1 MEVKEAVAAA
11 KRYIQ
16 ELFAD
21 EDIADVGLEEVEF
34 DNARNVWNITT
45 GFSRVREPADAPPF
59 GNFLMP
65 KRRVRSYKI
74 VRISDRSG
82 KILSVKN
89 REPVE

>member
-34 DNARNVWNITT
+34 DNARNIWNITT
-45 GFSRVREPADAPPF
+45 GFSRFREPIDAPPF
-59 GNFLMP
+59 GNLLVP
-65 KRRVRSYKI
+65 KRRVRSYKV
-74 VRISDRSG
+74 VRISDKNG